1 MTIFFFCLVLL
12 TVSSA
17 VQCCVFIYD
26 NFVFLLGNFLL
37 FECVRYILLRGYL
50 LLSGVSSVYP
60 AARILTDV

>member
-12 TVSSA
+12 TVSSN

-26 NFVFLLGNFLL
+26 NFVFLLGNLLL